1 MSKHHSKYIIVG
13 AGLSGLTLAREL
25 QLNGE
30 NDFIILESRAH
41 IGGRILTENS
51 IDLGATW
58 FQNHHTHISNLM
70 NELNINS
77 FKQFNAGQS
86 VLVYNSMAPPHYFES
101 DQSGPA
107 ANRIENGSEALINA
121 LAKSIQDKII
131 LNTKVEHIEDVGSTL
146 QINMP
151 NELFTCEKL
160 ILTLPP
166 KLVNT
171 ISFSPELPEKLTQIL
186 NKTHTWMSNAI
197 KVGITFKKA
206 FWREKGWS
214 GTVISQISEVT
225 ELYDHCNSSQTEFSL
240 MGFVNEG
247 LRELTVADR
256 KERILSY
263 LEKHLGKDIR
273 QHTNYLEKDW
283 SKDQN
288 TSCNNLNSV
297 YLSPSYGNKAF
308 QEFYMNGKLLLSGTE
323 TSMISGGYMDGAVY
337 SGLQAAE
344 LVLEKPMIL

>member
-1 MSKHHSKYIIVG
+1 M
-13 AGLSGLTLAREL
+13 
-25 QLNGE
+25 
-30 NDFIILESRAH
+30 
-41 IGGRILTENS
+41 
-51 IDLGATW
+51 
-58 FQNHHTHISNLM
+58 
-70 NELNINS
+70 
-77 FKQFNAGQS
+77 
-86 VLVYNSMAPPHYFES
+86 
-101 DQSGPA
+101 
-107 ANRIENGSEALINA
+107 
-121 LAKSIQDKII
+121 AKSIQDKII

-146 QINMP
+146 QISMV
-151 NELFTCEKL
+151 NEVFTCEKL

-171 ISFSPELPEKLTQIL
+171 INFSPELPEKLTQIS

-197 KVGITFKKA
+197 KVGLTFKNP

-225 ELYDHCNSSQTEFSL
+225 ELYDHCNSSQTEFNL

-247 LRELTVADR
+247 LRELTAADR

-323 TSMISGGYMDGAVY
+323 TSTISGGYMDGAVY
-337 SGLQAAE
+337 SGLLAAQ
-344 LVLEKPMIL
+344 LVLKKSMTL